1 MTDDYTTRVRKYGA
15 AMAAA
20 LGEQEQMERFAA
32 HKKAGGMRD
41 HATFEDWRA
50 YLRKSM
56 RSPEDDWTESQ
67 WRRAFRDYLEPVG
80 FDPVGMGM

>member
-1 MTDDYTTRVRKYGA
+1 MTDSYTTRVRKYGA

-32 HKKAGGMRD
+32 QKKDGGCRD

-50 YLRKSM
+50 WLIS
-56 RSPEDDWTESQ
+56 SAPASSQ
-67 WRRAFRDYLEPVG
+67 QPARQADETGTP
-80 FDPVGMGM
+80 PA